1 MVHYCDPL
9 QNNIHIIAPWRF
21 THFLDNFSIFR
32 NFSLKFSK
40 ALLNKDIIKRI
51 YLFPTGFDTKS
62 SSGNLNGQLDKNYWK
77 LRSFKLAGTFWYL
90 PTNSGEALNYKSEC
104 SEKYKKGVITNLL
117 HRGYKTSSNIEI
129 FNQEINRL
137 KQLLANNNYPMKLVD
152 NYVNSIL
159 QVNWVT
165 RGIILMI
172 KLKLKYTT
180 KTKWTASTRRMKKSS
195 KISSNKM

>member
-1 MVHYCDPL
+1 MTYAYFFSNALIFLDFGYKWYFMLSLLKYLYKKYRIMVHYWDPL
-9 QNNIHIIAPWRF
+9 QKKKKYIYILYIYIIAPWRF

-62 SSGNLNGQLDKNYWK
+62 SSGNLNDQIDKNYWK

-104 SEKYKKGVITNLL
+104 SEKYKKGFHHQFAPQRIQ
-117 HRGYKTSSNIEI
+117 NII
-129 FNQEINRL
+129 QYRNI
-137 KQLLANNNYPMKLVD
+137 
-152 NYVNSIL
+152 
-159 QVNWVT
+159 
-165 RGIILMI
+165 
-172 KLKLKYTT
+172 
-180 KTKWTASTRRMKKSS
+180 
-195 KISSNKM
+195 